1 MMDCMQRSKAKPART
16 LSKTETT
23 NSIKERGSGG
33 AQWMSIITRSGCC
46 RTNCCNR
53 SHVMEFG
60 SSGWFDYKEEQ
71 EEQEEAAA
79 AESCR
84 KQQKTHTIWRKR
96 GEMGTIQTT
105 KWYCRIY
112 NLVDWIN
119 CRESNQ
125 DLVQNLEEERRKKKK
140 TEFHEEEQEEISWR
154 RDVME
159 KKEKKGKEENGWVG
173 VLVFWKF

>member
-1 MMDCMQRSKAKPART
+1 
-16 LSKTETT
+16 
-23 NSIKERGSGG
+23 
-33 AQWMSIITRSGCC
+33 
-46 RTNCCNR
+46 
-53 SHVMEFG
+53 MEFG
-60 SSGWFDYKEEQ
+60 SSGWFDYKEQ
-71 EEQEEAAA
+71 EEQEEAE

-125 DLVQNLEEERRKKKK
+125 DLVQNLEEERRKKK
-140 TEFHEEEQEEISWR
+140 EEEDWISWR
-154 RDVME
+154 RTRRDFV
-159 KKEKKGKEENGWVG
+159 KKRCHGEEGEEREGRKWVG
-173 VLVFWKF
+173 GGFGVWRFQ

>member
-1 MMDCMQRSKAKPART
+1 
-16 LSKTETT
+16 
-23 NSIKERGSGG
+23 
-33 AQWMSIITRSGCC
+33 
-46 RTNCCNR
+46 
-53 SHVMEFG
+53 MEFG

-71 EEQEEAAA
+71 EEQEEAAAA

-125 DLVQNLEEERRKKKK
+125 DLVQNLEEEEDWISRR
-140 TEFHEEEQEEISWR
+140 TR
-154 RDVME
+154 RDFM
-159 KKEKKGKEENGWVG
+159 KKRCHGEEGEEREGRKWVG
-173 VLVFWKF
+173 GGFGVLKILVATCCHLRLVQVLKVHTMTQTVHSRSSAMKT